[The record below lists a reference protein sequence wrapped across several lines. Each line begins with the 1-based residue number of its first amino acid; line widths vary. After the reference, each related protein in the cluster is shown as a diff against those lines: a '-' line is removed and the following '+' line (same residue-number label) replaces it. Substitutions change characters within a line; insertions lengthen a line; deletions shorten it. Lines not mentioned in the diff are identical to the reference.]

1 MPYAALEKEMEKL
14 NETQLDAVSMFVRF
28 LVSNDVMIVPV
39 AENRHSSQR
48 VSMYGA
54 LKGKVGMTSD
64 FDAPIEDF
72 AKYM

>member
-28 LVSNDVMIVPV
+28 LVSNDVMIAPV

-54 LKGKVGMTSD
+54 LCGNLNRKRS
-64 FDAPIEDF
+64 
-72 AKYM
+72 